1 MILMNKRKRRR
12 IVPLAV
18 LIVLVLVCVVY
29 LSDYYPAAEDEGVF
43 GNVMLTTENGLMYF
57 DGPGEDSALIFYP
70 GGKVEYSAYTS
81 LMNRLAESGVDC
93 FLVDM
98 PANLAFFGVDKAD
111 EIIETNDYNKWFIG
125 GHSLGGVAAS
135 MYAGDH
141 DLDGLILLA
150 SYPTEEIDEPVLSVY
165 GSEDGVLDMEKYEDA
180 KKLLPD
186 GFTEVVIAG
195 GNHAQFGNYGEQD
208 GDGTATVTA
217 DQQQDETVNAI
228 IEFIGA
234 NN

>member
-1 MILMNKRKRRR
+1 MNKRKRIR
-12 IVPLAV
+12 IVALAI
-18 LIVLVLVCVVY
+18 LIVLILTSVVY
-29 LSDYYPAAEDEGVF
+29 LSDYYPAVEDDGVF
-43 GNVMLTTENGLMYF
+43 KDVTVKTEDGLMAF
-57 DGPGEDSALIFYP
+57 DGPGEESALIFYP
-70 GGKVEYSAYTS
+70 GGKVEYSAYAP
-81 LMNRLAESGVDC
+81 LMSRLAESGIDC

-111 EIIETNDYNKWFIG
+111 EIIANNDYNKWFIG

-135 MYAGDH
+135 MYAADH